1 MFKEKW
7 KLWRS
12 TNAANEVLVDAFLNN
27 KIKYNTIS
35 EILDKI
41 MKVFSYI
48 KEVNIN
54 DLIETDK
61 KVRELTKEYIEEYA
75 N

>member
-1 MFKEKW
+1 
-7 KLWRS
+7 
-12 TNAANEVLVDAFLNN
+12 
-27 KIKYNTIS
+27 
-35 EILDKI
+35 